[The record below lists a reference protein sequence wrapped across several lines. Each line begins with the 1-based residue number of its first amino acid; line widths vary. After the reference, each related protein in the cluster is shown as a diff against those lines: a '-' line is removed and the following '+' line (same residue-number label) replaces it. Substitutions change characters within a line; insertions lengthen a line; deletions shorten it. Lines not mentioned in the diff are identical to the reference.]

1 MQCINVIFKFKKEKV
16 DYCPIRS
23 LSLSSFPTGFGIM
36 GRPKINNKKETKSFR
51 VDPRLWKLVQAEAKS
66 SKSKPTDIINEALAR
81 HLGGII
87 RKKMDLDNEKLIHF
101 LTRLDVVSEEL
112 DLMKGDL
119 SKYESKNRKRT

>member
-1 MQCINVIFKFKKEKV
+1 
-16 DYCPIRS
+16 
-23 LSLSSFPTGFGIM
+23 M
-36 GRPKINNKKETKSFR
+36 GRPKIDNKKETKSFR

-66 SKSKPTDIINEALAR
+66 AKSKPTYIINGALAR
-81 HLGGII
+81 HLGGVI

>member
-1 MQCINVIFKFKKEKV
+1 
-16 DYCPIRS
+16 
-23 LSLSSFPTGFGIM
+23 M
-36 GRPKINNKKETKSFR
+36 GRPKIDNKKETKSFR

-81 HLGGII
+81 HLGGVI
-87 RKKMDLDNEKLIHF
+87 RKKTDLDNEKLIHF

>member
-1 MQCINVIFKFKKEKV
+1 
-16 DYCPIRS
+16 
-23 LSLSSFPTGFGIM
+23 M

-66 SKSKPTDIINEALAR
+66 AKSKPTDIINEALAR
-81 HLGGII
+81 HLGGVI
-87 RKKMDLDNEKLIHF
+87 RKKMGLDNEKLIHF

>member
-1 MQCINVIFKFKKEKV
+1 
-16 DYCPIRS
+16 
-23 LSLSSFPTGFGIM
+23 M
-36 GRPKINNKKETKSFR
+36 GRPKIDNKKETKSFR

-66 SKSKPTDIINEALAR
+66 SKSKPTDIINKALAR
-81 HLGGII
+81 HLGGVI

>member
-1 MQCINVIFKFKKEKV
+1 
-16 DYCPIRS
+16 
-23 LSLSSFPTGFGIM
+23 M
-36 GRPKINNKKETKSFR
+36 GRPKIDNKKETKSFR

-81 HLGGII
+81 HLGGVI

-101 LTRLDVVSEEL
+101 LTRLDVVSEEF

-119 SKYESKNRKRT
+119 SKYESKNRKRTK

>member
-1 MQCINVIFKFKKEKV
+1 
-16 DYCPIRS
+16 
-23 LSLSSFPTGFGIM
+23 M
-36 GRPKINNKKETKSFR
+36 GRPKIDNKKETKSFR

-66 SKSKPTDIINEALAR
+66 SKSKPTDIINEALAG
-81 HLGGII
+81 HLGGVI

>member
-1 MQCINVIFKFKKEKV
+1 
-16 DYCPIRS
+16 
-23 LSLSSFPTGFGIM
+23 M
-36 GRPKINNKKETKSFR
+36 GRPKIDNKKETKSFR

-81 HLGGII
+81 HLCGVI

>member
-1 MQCINVIFKFKKEKV
+1 
-16 DYCPIRS
+16 
-23 LSLSSFPTGFGIM
+23 M

-66 SKSKPTDIINEALAR
+66 SKSKPTDIINEPLAR
-81 HLGGII
+81 HLGGVI
-87 RKKMDLDNEKLIHF
+87 RKKMDFDNEKLIHF

>member
-1 MQCINVIFKFKKEKV
+1 MHCINVIFKLKQKV
-16 DYCPIRS
+16 DYYCPIRS
-23 LSLSSFPTGFGIM
+23 LFAYSFLTDFGAM
-36 GRPKINNKKETKSFR
+36 GRPKIDNKKETKSFR

-81 HLGGII
+81 HLGGVI